1 MAGGFIVFYDMFC
14 DLCAQKG
21 VSPTRAALDMGM
33 SKATPTTWKKKGT
46 TPQAAQLQK
55 IADYF
60 SVSVDSLLSGS
71 ATTSEPASTNPD
83 ILDEIDIAFYGDYKA
98 LDDEQKE
105 ILRDMA
111 RTMRRRREEKE
122 GK

>member
-1 MAGGFIVFYDMFC
+1 MFYDLFC
-14 DLCAQKG
+14 DLCDQKG

-60 SVSVDSLLSGS
+60 SVSVDYLLSGS
-71 ATTSEPASTNPD
+71 STVLQESAQVSPD

-105 ILRDMA
+105 VLRDMA

>member
-1 MAGGFIVFYDMFC
+1 MFYDLFC

-60 SVSVDSLLSGS
+60 AVSVDYLLSGS
-71 ATTSEPASTNPD
+71 SAASPEPAPAGHD

-98 LDDEQKE
+98 LDEEQKE
-105 ILRDMA
+105 IVRDMA